1 MSKQIKSLLKVG
13 DKVYSAQGGVEM
25 TVTRIYDNG
34 FETDQDY
41 FTFNEVRKLFYLT
54 RYGYERRNT
63 K

>member
-13 DKVYSAQGGVEM
+13 DKVYSAQGAEM

-41 FTFNEVRKLFYLT
+41 FAFDEVRKLFYLT
-54 RYGYERRNT
+54 RYGYERRKT